1 MQKEFIYSDQWL
13 DQLFEN
19 KNKLYGAYLLR
30 KRNADNT
37 LIAFMW
43 AVTIYVGIGLSIFIG
58 YKAFTFFSDAVAIT
72 IPKTDLKIVEYNP
85 TQPPENKEI
94 QKPSTSS
101 LSFNKNVIPTITSDS
116 LLNDDDKDK
125 SNVAIPANGGTPGN
139 PSDTVDLG
147 DGKIAFV
154 APIEKSKPIYG
165 ASQMPKFPGGEEAM
179 LDWLRKEINYP
190 YDMSRQQKQG
200 VVYVQFVVAADG
212 KVTDLT
218 VLREVKDAKPL
229 TEEALRAIKNMPD
242 WIPGEQNG
250 QKVAVYYTLP
260 VNFQL
265 Q

>member
-58 YKAFTFFSDAVAIT
+58 YKAYTFFSDAVAIT
-72 IPKTDLKIVEYNP
+72 IPRTEVKIVDYNP
-85 TQPPENKEI
+85 TQPPVNKEI
-94 QKPSTSS
+94 QKQSASS
-101 LSFNKNVIPTITSDS
+101 PSFNKNVIPTITSDS
-116 LLNDDDKDK
+116 ILNDDDKDK
-125 SNVAIPANGGTPGN
+125 GNIVIPANGSTPGN
-139 PSDTVDLG
+139 PNDTSDIGGGAVTY
-147 DGKIAFV
+147 V
-154 APIEKSKPIYG
+154 APIEKPKPIYG
-165 ASQMPKFPGGEEAM
+165 ATQMPEFPGGEEAM

-190 YDMSRQQKQG
+190 DEMSRQQKQG
-200 VVYVQFVVAADG
+200 VVYVQFVVATDG

-218 VLREVKDAKPL
+218 VLSEVKDAKPL

-260 VNFQL
+260 VNFRL